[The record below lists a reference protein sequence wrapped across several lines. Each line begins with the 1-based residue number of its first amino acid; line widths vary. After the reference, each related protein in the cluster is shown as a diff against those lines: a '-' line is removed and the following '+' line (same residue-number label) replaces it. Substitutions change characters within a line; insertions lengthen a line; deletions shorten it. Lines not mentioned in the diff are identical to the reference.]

1 LHNDVIKSDI
11 HSTDTHG
18 YSEAIFA
25 TTHMLGFS
33 YAPRIKNLKK
43 QTLYIFK
50 AGKYDDQHNWDVRP
64 TKYVSEAVIEE
75 CWNDILRLVTTIKL
89 KETSASDIF
98 RRLNSYSKQH
108 KLYQALK
115 SYYFIP
121 FTNVVGTYKPAW

>member
-1 LHNDVIKSDI
+1 MHNDVIKSDI

-75 CWNDILRLVTTIKL
+75 CWNHILRLVTTIKL
-89 KETSASDIF
+89 KDIVNLLSDSVALSFYKTLCRIT
-98 RRLNSYSKQH
+98 Y
-108 KLYQALK
+108 LYG
-115 SYYFIP
+115 I
-121 FTNVVGTYKPAW
+121 